1 MCPSL
6 EPAARWAI
14 IFHKGANS
22 YQKSYFFLKIQYTLG
37 RIPIGISQKQK
48 NHKLWVSYY
57 IGKMNIFYNISQKS
71 DDFDFRSR
79 ITLWNG
85 YNFWYMLKG
94 PNRWYFPPIF
104 TCKFAYSLLKN
115 VFHKWFHSPYMI
127 TLLQDQIYMN
137 NHIWWVKLNVET
149 CFSKSCMW
157 IYK

>member
-1 MCPSL
+1 MYPPL

-14 IFHKGANS
+14 IFHKGANFTK
-22 YQKSYFFLKIQYTLG
+22 KSHFFLKIQYTLG
-37 RIPIGISQKQK
+37 RIPIGIYQKQK
-48 NHKLWVSYY
+48 KHKLWVSYY

-104 TCKFAYSLLKN
+104 TYKFTYHFLKSMFLHLVSLTIYDYSCR
-115 VFHKWFHSPYMI
+115 FDPAIM
-127 TLLQDQIYMN
+127 
-137 NHIWWVKLNVET
+137 
-149 CFSKSCMW
+149 
-157 IYK
+157 